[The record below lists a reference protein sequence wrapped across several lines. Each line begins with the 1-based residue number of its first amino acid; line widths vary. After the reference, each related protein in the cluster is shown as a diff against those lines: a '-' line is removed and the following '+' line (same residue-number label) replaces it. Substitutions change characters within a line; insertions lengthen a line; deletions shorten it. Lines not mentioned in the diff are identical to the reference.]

1 MCLLFVSILGF
12 FMITFEKMPEALT
25 DITERLARMEN
36 MLSVVTIPPKPQSD
50 LLTIQEA
57 AELLSLSVQ
66 TLYSKISRR
75 ELPFSKAGKRVY
87 FSKTEL
93 LAFVK
98 EGRRL
103 TTDEIKLQAIQN
115 AATAMKG
122 GAA

>member
-1 MCLLFVSILGF
+1 
-12 FMITFEKMPEALT
+12 MITFENMPSVLS
-25 DITERLARMEN
+25 DMSERLARMEN

-50 LLTIQEA
+50 LLNIQEA
-57 AELLSLSVQ
+57 AELLSLSVP

-87 FSKTEL
+87 FSKNEI

-103 TTDEIKLQAIQN
+103 TTDEIKTKAIQN

-122 GAA
+122 GEA

>member
-1 MCLLFVSILGF
+1 
-12 FMITFEKMPEALT
+12 MITFEKMPEALT